1 MRFQLTPVS
10 ALEWDTRPQKTSILP
25 SPTHTYTLH
34 QMKDTKQDLMHT
46 CPPWLHLRGKRLK
59 SQFRGTQTCVHI
71 INGGVGSV
79 WGCLAVCVRLI
90 SHHLGNMEPSRPS
103 SFTYRHRDSCSVQQE
118 SKTYITHTHTRNCSS
133 NNQLPKD
140 SWSHCIPRGV
150 QIAHF
155 IANFFK
161 WIYFC
166 GVRKQIFRILNPRC
180 QDCFII
186 YCQWCRFYFNM
197 KMIFTSF

>member
-1 MRFQLTPVS
+1 MFRSLSIPSHPSLSFKRDGESEYPSVRFQLTPVS

-79 WGCLAVCVRLI
+79 WGSLAVCVRLI
-90 SHHLGNMEPSRPS
+90 SHHLGNMVPLRPS
-103 SFTYRHRDSCSVQQE
+103 SFTYRNRDSCSVQQE

-133 NNQLPKD
+133 NNQPPKD
-140 SWSHCIPRGV
+140 SWSHCTQESRL
-150 QIAHF
+150 F
-155 IANFFK
+155 TLLL
-161 WIYFC
+161 
-166 GVRKQIFRILNPRC
+166 IF
-180 QDCFII
+180 
-186 YCQWCRFYFNM
+186 
-197 KMIFTSF
+197 

>member
-59 SQFRGTQTCVHI
+59 SQFRGTQTCAHI

-79 WGCLAVCVRLI
+79 WGSLAVCARLI
-90 SHHLGNMEPSRPS
+90 SHHLGNMEPWRSP
-103 SFTYRHRDSCSVQQE
+103 SFTYRYQDSCSVLQE
-118 SKTYITHTHTRNCSS
+118 SKTYITHTHTRNSRP
-133 NNQLPKD
+133 NNQPPKD
-140 SWSHCIPRGV
+140 SRSRCIPRGA

-155 IANFFK
+155 MANFLSECISVVWESWF
-161 WIYFC
+161 
-166 GVRKQIFRILNPRC
+166 QILNPRC
-180 QDCFII
+180 QDCLIT
-186 YCQWCRFYFNM
+186 YCQWHRFYLNI
-197 KMIFTSF
+197 KMVFTSF